1 MLEGVTTATCLACWV
16 IEHLEGG
23 VLVAVRELVQ
33 VQAVHA
39 LVDLVRDIP
48 VLSGLT
54 DLIEIDVHHHIADVL
69 GYSIPFYLTIK
80 PIVAEHTHGRLRELN
95 NPPATVLV
103 IDYEE

>member
-1 MLEGVTTATCLACWV
+1 M
-16 IEHLEGG
+16 
-23 VLVAVRELVQ
+23 AVRELVQ

-39 LVDLVRDIP
+39 LVDLVCDIP

-69 GYSIPFYLTIK
+69 GYSIPFNLAIEA
-80 PIVAEHTHGRLRELN
+80 IVAEHTHGRLRELN